1 MNKSPHSHTSSLG
14 AELQQAYRAALYQVF
29 TAEGAIHTLR
39 AGQHNAW
46 LQQALRERQADCA
59 CYLTA
64 CNPLGKLL
72 GDAENAQRMREL
84 RATLQSQGWQFEDGK
99 GLDPEGLWPGE
110 DSVLIWGM
118 DQRVARQWGQQW
130 QQNALLWC
138 GPDGAPQL
146 LWLR

>member
-14 AELQQAYRAALYQVF
+14 AELQQAYKAALYQVF
-29 TAEGAIHTLR
+29 TAEGSIHTLR

-84 RATLQSQGWQFEDGK
+84 RATLQAQGWQFEDGK

-118 DQRVARQWGQQW
+118 DPHMARQWGQQW
-130 QQNALLWC
+130 RQNAVLWC
-138 GPDGAPQL
+138 GPDAVPQL